1 MPCPAGFAANA
12 LGKVAMEVNY
22 LVVLFDNNTQPGLIG
37 LQSFDDIYLHLD
49 RLYTNVQNFKVS
61 MIMGA

>member
-1 MPCPAGFAANA
+1 
-12 LGKVAMEVNY
+12 MEVNY